1 MLYGLYGV
9 LVHSGKSLHNGH
21 YYCFVR
27 GPNNFWYL
35 MDDSSVRQV
44 SEDTVLDQKAYMLFY
59 LRMSDPGRAAGRSN
73 EVRDRVLTMGWWG
86 KKSMMYGRYTHV
98 AGKAGGSGQRSCRR

>member
-27 GPNNFWYL
+27 GPNNVWHL
-35 MDDSSVRQV
+35 MDDSAVRPV
-44 SEDTVLDQKAYMLFY
+44 SEATVLDQKAYMLFY
-59 LRMSDPGRAAGRSN
+59 LRMPDNKAGATAGAK
-73 EVRDRVLTMGWWG
+73 EVRGTM
-86 KKSMMYGRYTHV
+86 V
-98 AGKAGGSGQRSCRR
+98 